1 MLSPACLPVVAAEP
15 QLAQLRVGDALREV
29 PVQGWALLAVAVLEA
44 ASVSGVWRCWVVVGR
59 ASRGRCAPL
68 TSGARGKMVFFHLS

>member
-1 MLSPACLPVVAAEP
+1 MLGPACLPVVAAEP

-44 ASVSGVWRCWVVVGR
+44 ASVSGVCG
-59 ASRGRCAPL
+59 
-68 TSGARGKMVFFHLS
+68 GAGWS

>member
-29 PVQGWALLAVAVLEA
+29 LVQGWAVLAVAVLEA
-44 ASVSGVWRCWVVVGR
+44 ASVSGVCG
-59 ASRGRCAPL
+59 
-68 TSGARGKMVFFHLS
+68 GAGWS